1 LPEEIFHL
9 FAKLFP
15 DFIRITESCDL
26 KAVEFFTLWYLKNR
40 GDQGDDDQWVVMRW
54 EVTELLKK
62 EVNYEDNDVD
72 QHLKRL
78 ERKGLVLRRRMTAAE
93 GERKV
98 RGEDEGA
105 VVALLT
111 LGTEKLEEVKSS
123 VNQLFASKVTVV
135 PSALRKPF
143 ATVALPLIIR
153 IAKHLLQTDHQPTPK

>member
-1 LPEEIFHL
+1 M

-15 DFIRITESCDL
+15 DLIRITESCDL

-40 GDQGDDDQWVVMRW
+40 GDQGDDDQWVVMRK

-62 EVNYEDNDVD
+62 EVNYEDKDVD
-72 QHLKRL
+72 QHLRRL

-93 GERKV
+93 AHRRV

-123 VNQLFASKVTVV
+123 VNQLFADKVLIV
-135 PSALRKPF
+135 PPALRKPF
-143 ATVALPLIIR
+143 SKVALPLIIKV
-153 IAKHLLQTDHQPTPK
+153 ASHLLQTHPGPESR